1 MPAFGLTQPFFEPI
15 KITKME
21 ENKTSERGVVF
32 CGAAK
37 LNGLRER
44 SDGCQIWWKDGA
56 EPYSWQRRHR

>member
-56 EPYSWQRRHR
+56 EP